1 MFRTVLFC
9 GFRQKCVRERGRLPS
24 QWEVYGGPRSSEADS
39 FSGGRRR
46 IVLVGLEEESGGG
59 ATVKARE
66 GGEEQIEEEEEEEER
81 GVLVPQLV
89 CCCCCKSVSAVLYT
103 AALCCQLASHQLGLL
118 VVTGATQHRV
128 HLSEVHTNW
137 QLSEF

>member
-1 MFRTVLFC
+1 M
-9 GFRQKCVRERGRLPS
+9 
-24 QWEVYGGPRSSEADS
+24 
-39 FSGGRRR
+39 
-46 IVLVGLEEESGGG
+46 
-59 ATVKARE
+59 KARE
-66 GGEEQIEEEEEEEER
+66 GGEEQIEEEEEEEEER

-89 CCCCCKSVSAVLYT
+89 CCCKSVSAELYT

-128 HLSEVHTNW
+128 HLWEILTSC